1 MVVSGL
7 PIRNG
12 KQHTKEIALL
22 ALDILEHVRSFKIEP
37 NQQQLSIRIGIHCGK
52 YIGCLEF
59 CTDKKK

>member
-22 ALDILEHVRSFKIEP
+22 ALSILESVRSFRIQP
-37 NQQQLSIRIGIHCGK
+37 NQQPLAIRIGIHSGQ
-52 YIGCLEF
+52 L
-59 CTDKKK
+59 KKLSLIIQKIV